1 MPDLPAPPDADAL
14 ALSDQLAARMRTAMA
29 VAGGR
34 LSFDAYMHLALYEP
48 GFGYYVNGLRKFGAD
63 GDFTTAPERSPLF
76 ARAMARQV
84 AQVLAAVPQGEVL
97 EFGPGSG
104 ALAVELLAELD
115 LLGCLPRRYLML
127 ELSADLQQRQREAI
141 ARRLPHLAGRVA
153 WLQRLPDR
161 FAGVVI
167 ANEVLD
173 AMPVRRFRVVAGDIA
188 ELYVAPAGE
197 GMNLVAGTPQDDQLN
212 SRLAPLGLSAGYESE
227 VNFAAEAWVR
237 TLCERLQR
245 GLLLLIDYGYPQAEY
260 YHPQRH
266 TGTLRCHY
274 RQRAHADVLRWP
286 GLQDIT
292 AHVDFTAIA
301 QAGCEAGASLAGFA
315 NQAQFLINCGLPQLL
330 EAVDPADPQYVD
342 LALQARQLLLPQAMG
357 ETFKVLALTRG
368 LDDGAGLI
376 GFASGDRRHRL

>member
-1 MPDLPAPPDADAL
+1 MPDLPMPDAEAL
-14 ALSDQLAARMRTAMA
+14 ALSAQLVARIRTAIA
-29 VAGGR
+29 AAGGR
-34 LSFDAYMHLALYEP
+34 LGFDAYMRSALYEQ
-48 GFGYYVNGLRKFGAD
+48 GLGAE

-76 ARAMARQV
+76 ARALARQV
-84 AQVLAAVPQGEVL
+84 AQVLSAVPNGELL

-104 ALAVELLAELD
+104 ALAAELLAELD
-115 LLGCLPRRYLML
+115 LFGCVPGRYLML
-127 ELSADLQQRQREAI
+127 ELSAELQQRQREAI
-141 ARRLPHLAGRVA
+141 ARRIPHLAGRVA
-153 WLQRLPDR
+153 WLEHLPQR

-173 AMPVRRFRVVAGDIA
+173 AMPVRRFRVVADGIA
-188 ELYVAPAGE
+188 ELYVATAGE
-197 GMNLVAGTPQDDQLN
+197 GIELVAGKPQDDRLA
-212 SRLAPLGLSAGYESE
+212 SRLEPLGLPAGYESE

-245 GLLLLIDYGYPQAEY
+245 GLLLLIDYGYAQDEY

-266 TGTLRCHY
+266 AGTLQCHY
-274 RQRAHADVLRWP
+274 RQRVHGDALVWP

-292 AHVDFTAIA
+292 AHVDFTAMA
-301 QAGCEAGASLAGFA
+301 QAGCETGTTVAGFA

-330 EAVDPADPQYVD
+330 ETVDPADPVYLD

-357 ETFKVLALTRG
+357 EAFNVLALGRG
-368 LDDGAGLI
+368 LDERDGLI